1 MAVIMCGQTKCCSGR
16 SKKKCNKTK
25 ASHWIPRRFRIL
37 LCQSCH
43 MYLSESIHGFLLFVT
58 WICRNCC
65 IDLLRLLLGFVKVV
79 LCIAKQNQDE
89 VWPRFQSLLKFLLW
103 TKGVEWIKALNAF
116 AGITSKCIWARNKG
130 GNDFYCFTFDGSQV
144 APKDNLV
151 PEKKLLTVFFVSLVS
166 PLTAGPDLAPGHP
179 ASGLSP
185 RKTKPHILESGARS
199 PERRG
204 RLRRQGAQEAIT
216 VKLSFT
222 IRWHPARS
230 FL

>member
-1 MAVIMCGQTKCCSGR
+1 MTFSVNVILYSLYF
-16 SKKKCNKTK
+16 S
-25 ASHWIPRRFRIL
+25 SL
-37 LCQSCH
+37 
-43 MYLSESIHGFLLFVT
+43 
-58 WICRNCC
+58 
-65 IDLLRLLLGFVKVV
+65 
-79 LCIAKQNQDE
+79 AKQNQDE

-103 TKGVEWIKALNAF
+103 TKGVEWIKTLNAF

-151 PEKKLLTVFFVSLVS
+151 PEKKLLTVFFVSLVI